1 MSLVVS
7 ERRLHSIARPV
18 WLPAVTEDPER
29 DGRAQK
35 GWNDMNEWFGVSSR
49 QYYFSQ

>member
-1 MSLVVS
+1 MSSAVS
-7 ERRLHSIARPV
+7 ERRLHYIARPV

-35 GWNDMNEWFGVSSR
+35 GWNDMNE
-49 QYYFSQ
+49 